1 MTGYL
6 VTDEQLTY
14 AINSAIISLDIS
26 PKNDNYI
33 IESIGEV
40 SDKVLELLASSEL
53 TETKQ
58 TKNAKQ
64 DTGREID
71 TSKSP
76 FIRLKSNE
84 LVEMICDAYRNGLSD
99 KEQS

>member
-1 MTGYL
+1 MTRYL
-6 VTDEQLTY
+6 VTDQQLRY
-14 AINSAIISLDIS
+14 AIHSAIKALDIS
-26 PKNDNYI
+26 KQDDNYT
-33 IESIGEV
+33 IESTGKV
-40 SDKVLELLASSEL
+40 SDRVLESLASSKLDE
-53 TETKQ
+53 TEQ
-58 TKNAKQ
+58 TENSKQ
-64 DTGREID
+64 DAVREID

>member
-64 DTGREID
+64 DAGREID
-71 TSKSP
+71 TRKSP